1 MNSAGVAQRA
11 VRSTAI
17 SLAGQLLSQV
27 LRFAS
32 SVVLARFL
40 PESAFGVNAIVASM
54 TLGLWMFS
62 DVGIPASI
70 VKSERDDDT
79 FVSAAWTLSVVRGGL
94 LLLAGILVG
103 IPTAWFYQEPQFLW
117 LLPLGSVTTF
127 FVAAESTRIYSAT
140 RTMQIGRV
148 VLLEILAQVIALAV
162 SIPIAIA
169 TGHVVALVA
178 GGVVSGF
185 VKFLLSHLILPGS
198 RVRIVWDRVANGEI
212 LAFGKWI
219 FVSTLCAFMAIRWDI
234 FALGRLEG
242 MALLG
247 VYGMANQITSVPH
260 QMAIHATGNVLT
272 PVLADAFRSSKERFR
287 ERLAMARR
295 AYLPLALL
303 LFVGAATTA
312 PAFFVVF
319 FKKNWAVAGVM
330 AQALIVQAWFDF
342 LQEASSRSLL
352 ARGDGRGLAFTN
364 AIKLLATIVATT
376 IGLQLGGFW
385 GFVWGNAVGGLV
397 GTVAVGLR
405 LRADGL
411 PEVLWADL
419 RAAGL
424 LLALLAVGC
433 GIPLLLEDRLGW
445 PAAWTTLVGCVVV
458 CGPVGLLVLG
468 RVREARQALAVHAAG
483 SGR

>member
-1 MNSAGVAQRA
+1 VNSAGVAQRA

-169 TGHVVALVA
+169 STVVVTIDPPSPPRPPFKILTLRCGH
-178 GGVVSGF
+178 
-185 VKFLLSHLILPGS
+185 LPT
-198 RVRIVWDRVANGEI
+198 IQP
-212 LAFGKWI
+212 
-219 FVSTLCAFMAIRWDI
+219 
-234 FALGRLEG
+234 
-242 MALLG
+242 
-247 VYGMANQITSVPH
+247 ANQ
-260 QMAIHATGNVLT
+260 
-272 PVLADAFRSSKERFR
+272 
-287 ERLAMARR
+287 R
-295 AYLPLALL
+295 AKQ
-303 LFVGAATTA
+303 T
-312 PAFFVVF
+312 
-319 FKKNWAVAGVM
+319 
-330 AQALIVQAWFDF
+330 
-342 LQEASSRSLL
+342 
-352 ARGDGRGLAFTN
+352 
-364 AIKLLATIVATT
+364 
-376 IGLQLGGFW
+376 
-385 GFVWGNAVGGLV
+385 
-397 GTVAVGLR
+397 
-405 LRADGL
+405 
-411 PEVLWADL
+411 
-419 RAAGL
+419 
-424 LLALLAVGC
+424 
-433 GIPLLLEDRLGW
+433 
-445 PAAWTTLVGCVVV
+445 
-458 CGPVGLLVLG
+458 
-468 RVREARQALAVHAAG
+468 
-483 SGR
+483 

>member
-1 MNSAGVAQRA
+1 
-11 VRSTAI
+11 
-17 SLAGQLLSQV
+17 
-27 LRFAS
+27 
-32 SVVLARFL
+32 
-40 PESAFGVNAIVASM
+40 M
-54 TLGLWMFS
+54 T
-62 DVGIPASI
+62 
-70 VKSERDDDT
+70 
-79 FVSAAWTLSVVRGGL
+79 
-94 LLLAGILVG
+94 
-103 IPTAWFYQEPQFLW
+103 
-117 LLPLGSVTTF
+117 
-127 FVAAESTRIYSAT
+127 
-140 RTMQIGRV
+140 
-148 VLLEILAQVIALAV
+148 
-162 SIPIAIA
+162 
-169 TGHVVALVA
+169 
-178 GGVVSGF
+178 
-185 VKFLLSHLILPGS
+185 
-198 RVRIVWDRVANGEI
+198 
-212 LAFGKWI
+212 
-219 FVSTLCAFMAIRWDI
+219 
-234 FALGRLEG
+234 
-242 MALLG
+242 LLG

-319 FKKNWAVAGVM
+319 FKKNWGVAGFM

-397 GTVAVGLR
+397 GTVAVGVR

-424 LLALLAVGC
+424 LLASLAVGC
-433 GIPLLLEDRLGW
+433 GIPLLLEDTLGW

-458 CGPVGLLVLG
+458 CGPVGVLVLG
-468 RVREARQALAVHAAG
+468 RVREARQALAVHVAG
-483 SGR
+483 SGG